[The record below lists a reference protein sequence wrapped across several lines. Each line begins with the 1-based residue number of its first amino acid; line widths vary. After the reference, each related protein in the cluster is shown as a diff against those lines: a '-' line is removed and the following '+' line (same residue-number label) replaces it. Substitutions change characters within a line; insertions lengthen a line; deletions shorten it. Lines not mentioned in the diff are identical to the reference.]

1 MRRALAWIAIGAA
14 LTGATAPPP
23 TITDLTPI
31 VLHPGVNR
39 VPGFLADGRAATIV
53 EAWRGNGNAHGYHVW
68 MVLGGPSE
76 GNPVG
81 VVGVAG
87 SEHFPVFATIGDEPF
102 DGERVLGAVRFAK
115 GRIDG
120 KPATLLIKASLDESP
135 SGVLADH
142 STATV
147 TWYRLDHA
155 SDEMDMIGRTVDEF
169 LPVATVHTTKR
180 YCNAELAMRDVA
192 HIALP
197 RGFEG
202 ANRIDGCFHD
212 RQ

>member
-1 MRRALAWIAIGAA
+1 MRALALIGTGLFLAA
-14 LTGATAPPP
+14 ASPPLA
-23 TITDLTPI
+23 ITDLKPI
-31 VLHPGVNR
+31 ALHPGVNR
-39 VPGFLADGRAATIV
+39 VPGFLVGGGTATIV

-81 VVGVAG
+81 LVTAEGD
-87 SEHFPVFATIGDEPF
+87 TIGDNPF
-102 DGERVLGAVRFAK
+102 DGERVLGAVRFAT

-120 KPATLLIKASLDESP
+120 KPATLLIKASLDEAP

-155 SDEMDMIGRTVDEF
+155 TDEMDMIGRTIDEF
-169 LPVATVHTTKR
+169 ISIGTVHTTGR
-180 YCNAELAMRDVA
+180 YCNADLAMRDVA
-192 HIALP
+192 HVPLP
-197 RGFEG
+197 SDFDGFNG
-202 ANRIDGCFHD
+202 TDGCFPI
-212 RQ
+212 RK